1 MENKWLRAA
10 LPALLIH
17 GSIGTVY
24 AWSVFKQAIADDIG
38 ASVANVEWAFS
49 IAILFLGLSAAA
61 LGHFV
66 EQDIKKS
73 AILATIFFCD
83 GDDWHRHQY
92 STKIIARD
100 LSLLWCGHGHWIRD
114 WVFNTSQKFDVMV

>member
-38 ASVANVEWAFS
+38 
-49 IAILFLGLSAAA
+49 LFQLQSY
-61 LGHFV
+61 F
-66 EQDIKKS
+66 
-73 AILATIFFCD
+73 
-83 GDDWHRHQY
+83 
-92 STKIIARD
+92 
-100 LSLLWCGHGHWIRD
+100 
-114 WVFNTSQKFDVMV
+114 

>member
-1 MENKWLRAA
+1 MENKWVRAA

-38 ASVANVEWAFS
+38 TTVPNIEWAFS

-66 EQDIKKS
+66 ERDIKN
-73 AILATIFFCD
+73 LRYYQRCFC
-83 GDDWHRHQY
+83 GWYDWNRHKH
-92 STKIIARD
+92 SSKIITWY
-100 LSLLWCGHGHWIRD
+100 LFFMVLLW
-114 WVFNTSQKFDVMV
+114 VSA